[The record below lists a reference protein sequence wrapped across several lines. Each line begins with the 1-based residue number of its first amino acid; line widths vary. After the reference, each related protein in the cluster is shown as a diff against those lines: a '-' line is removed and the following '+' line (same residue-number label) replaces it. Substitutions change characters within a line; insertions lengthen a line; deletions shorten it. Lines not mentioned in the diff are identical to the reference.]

1 MKGLVFKDLLL
12 MKKMNKKVI
21 LCNVF
26 FCNSNFILRRE

>member
-21 LCNVF
+21 YVF